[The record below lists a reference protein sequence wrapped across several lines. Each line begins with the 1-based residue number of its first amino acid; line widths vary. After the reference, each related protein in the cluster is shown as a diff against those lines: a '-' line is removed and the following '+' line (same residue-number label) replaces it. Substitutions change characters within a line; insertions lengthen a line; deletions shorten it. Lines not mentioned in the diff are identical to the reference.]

1 MAKTIEQIATDLG
14 VSITTVRAVL
24 NGKAQKYRI
33 SEKTQERI
41 NSYVKK
47 HSYTINLAARSLKL
61 NKTDTF
67 GLVIPRLSNLFFSTL
82 AELLEARCRELGYQL
97 MISCTNNDAAYENLL
112 VKSLE
117 NRNVDGI
124 FVVSTNAA
132 SQAHYL
138 KNCLKP
144 LVFLDRDFGVDGACC
159 VVTDNVDSGYR
170 LTHAML
176 KQVHAPIHFFVGDP
190 TSPSIIDRLTGYRT
204 AMEQHGV
211 EIKPEHISSAGHNQL
226 SDGEKMMMDYI
237 EKHNTWPQHFI
248 ASSLPILQGAL
259 GVLRERYGY
268 IPHEINIGTFDD
280 NIMLNFLANNIWS
293 MRQNEKHLAQEACQ
307 LMLEKIANHDE
318 LPGSRAKAELIFRRS
333 TVNARDAIQIMNQ

>member
-14 VSITTVRAVL
+14 VSVTTVRAVL
-24 NGKAQKYRI
+24 NGNAQKYRI

-67 GLVIPRLSNLFFSTL
+67 GLVIPRLSNPFFSAL
-82 AELLEARCRELGYQL
+82 AELLEARCREQGYQL
-97 MISCTNNDAAYENLL
+97 MISCTNNDTVYENLL

-124 FVVSTNAA
+124 FVVSTNAT

-144 LVFLDRDFGVDGACC
+144 LVFLDRDFGVEGACC
-159 VVTDNVDSGYR
+159 VVTDNVDSGFR
-170 LTHAML
+170 LTDAML
-176 KQVHAPIHFFVGDP
+176 NHIHAPIQFFVGDP
-190 TSPSIIDRLTGYRT
+190 GSPSIADRLAGYRT
-204 AMEQHGV
+204 AMKQHG
-211 EIKPEHISSAGHNQL
+211 IRIAPEHISSAGHNQL
-226 SDGEKMMMDYI
+226 SDGEKMMADYI
-237 EKHNTWPQHFI
+237 DTHHRWPPHFM

-268 IPHEINIGTFDD
+268 IPHQINIGTFDD
-280 NIMLNFLANNIWS
+280 NIMLSFLANNIWA
-293 MRQNEKHLAQEACQ
+293 MRQNEKHLAHEACQ
-307 LMLEKIANHDE
+307 LMLQKIARHDE
-318 LPGSRAKAELIFRRS
+318 PPGSRAKGELVFRQS
-333 TVNARDAIQIMNQ
+333 TVNA

>member
-1 MAKTIEQIATDLG
+1 MAKTIEQIAMELG

-24 NGKAQKYRI
+24 NGNAQKYRI

-67 GLVIPRLSNLFFSTL
+67 GLVIPRLSNPFFSAL
-82 AELLEARCRELGYQL
+82 AELLEARCREKGYQL

-144 LVFLDRDFGVDGACC
+144 MVFLDRDFGVEGTCC
-159 VVTDNVDSGYR
+159 VVTDNVDSGFR
-170 LTHAML
+170 LTDAML
-176 KQVHAPIHFFVGDP
+176 NHIHAPIQFFVGDP
-190 TSPSIIDRLTGYRT
+190 DSPSIIDRLTGYRA
-204 AMEQHGV
+204 AMEQHGI
-211 EIKPEHISSAGHNQL
+211 EWTPAHISSAGHNQL
-226 SDGEKMMMDYI
+226 SDGEKMMTDYI
-237 EKHNTWPQHFI
+237 DTHHTWPQHFI

-280 NIMLNFLANNIWS
+280 NIMLSFLANNIWS
-293 MRQNEKHLAQEACQ
+293 MRQNEKRLAQEACQ

-318 LPGSRAKAELIFRRS
+318 PPGSRAKAELIFRQS
-333 TVNARDAIQIMNQ
+333 TVNARDGKS

>member
-24 NGKAQKYRI
+24 NGNAQKYRI

-67 GLVIPRLSNLFFSTL
+67 GLVIPRLSNPFFSAL
-82 AELLEARCRELGYQL
+82 AELLEARCREQGYQL
-97 MISCTNNDAAYENLL
+97 MISCTNNDTAYENLL

-124 FVVSTNAA
+124 FVVSTNAT

-138 KNCLKP
+138 KHCLKP
-144 LVFLDRDFGVDGACC
+144 LVFLDRDFGVEGACC
-159 VVTDNVDSGYR
+159 VVTDNVDSGFR
-170 LTHAML
+170 LTDAML
-176 KQVHAPIHFFVGDP
+176 NHTHAPIQFFVGDP
-190 TSPSIIDRLTGYRT
+190 NSPSIVDRLTGYRA
-204 AMEQHGV
+204 AMKQHG
-211 EIKPEHISSAGHNQL
+211 IKIMPEYISSAGHNQL
-226 SDGEKMMMDYI
+226 SDGEKMMADYI
-237 EKHNTWPQHFI
+237 DTHHRWPQHFI

-280 NIMLNFLANNIWS
+280 NIMLSFLANNIWA
-293 MRQNEKHLAQEACQ
+293 MRQNEKHLAHEACQ
-307 LMLEKIANHDE
+307 LMLEKLARNDE
-318 LPGSRAKAELIFRRS
+318 PPGSRSKAELVFRQS
-333 TVNARDAIQIMNQ
+333 TVNARDAKR